1 MIENVGWTY
10 WFFLKINQRKCF
22 FLSISWIIQEESHIR
37 SLRNNDNDN
46 HKKSLFFISLS
57 IKSNFF
63 FLSPRKKKISGI
75 FHFLAHHPN
84 KRTVDFLKINIPP
97 AHTKKIDLLL
107 LLFLYTAIRLEK
119 VNLLD
124 RWCEIIQSFLSP
136 TAMISSILSSGN
148 RLLFFSNEIQL
159 FDQ

>member
-1 MIENVGWTY
+1 MSVEPIDSSWK
-10 WFFLKINQRKCF
+10 LIN
-22 FLSISWIIQEESHIR
+22 ESAF
-37 SLRNNDNDN
+37 S
-46 HKKSLFFISLS
+46 SLFLESFRKNLTSVLCATTTMITTKKVYFSFHCQ
-57 IKSNFF
+57 SNRTSFS
-63 FLSPRKKKISGI
+63 LSPRKKKISGI